1 MDDEDVDEEH
11 VEDLGSIVHIEGEPE
26 VDFKNWGLQIHPW
39 WYGKSLLQQDNEG
52 INPLVNLD
60 VRVNDLPSP
69 EVKLFLQK
77 MMRMQNYGRPP
88 FFPEEVPKEE
98 KVDIIMNYLN
108 QDYHYALVD
117 YTILTQAEL
126 LDTTEEKQ
134 KKLNQVI
141 QRCLKNSKEL
151 YFIPKCG
158 DTAKYWSITNLPE
171 SLQKRVLENIYT
183 STDPDIKQK
192 FGLFLGRRLKYLAG
206 IYRINYQEEFNNK
219 FESVKIILNEAAKLG
234 LEPIE
239 PPKRPK
245 FGVGDECPHCHD
257 NTLSI
262 MCTLCGEVI
271 RDNQV
276 ASINKFATPNL
287 FKLGLDIYNKK
298 FFPNFRLPTDID
310 NEIKKY
316 LFGHRRR
323 RSKHKRSKHKRSK
336 HKRSKHKRSKHKR
349 SKRRKSK
356 KVLIN

>member
-134 KKLNQVI
+134 KKLN
-141 QRCLKNSKEL
+141 
-151 YFIPKCG
+151 
-158 DTAKYWSITNLPE
+158 
-171 SLQKRVLENIYT
+171 
-183 STDPDIKQK
+183 
-192 FGLFLGRRLKYLAG
+192 
-206 IYRINYQEEFNNK
+206 
-219 FESVKIILNEAAKLG
+219 
-234 LEPIE
+234 
-239 PPKRPK
+239 
-245 FGVGDECPHCHD
+245 
-257 NTLSI
+257 
-262 MCTLCGEVI
+262 
-271 RDNQV
+271 
-276 ASINKFATPNL
+276 
-287 FKLGLDIYNKK
+287 
-298 FFPNFRLPTDID
+298 
-310 NEIKKY
+310 
-316 LFGHRRR
+316 
-323 RSKHKRSKHKRSK
+323 HK
-336 HKRSKHKRSKHKR
+336 
-349 SKRRKSK
+349 
-356 KVLIN
+356 